1 MVRIKT
7 CRLTRNPQLGDP
19 GAWRTLLSTGRPSP
33 RWRPS
38 LLGWRAVVRIPLLV
52 ARGVPGAELR
62 ALSASVTVELPL
74 TVRLCRN

>member
-19 GAWRTLLSTGRPSP
+19 GAWRTVLSTGRPSP

-62 ALSASVTVELPL
+62 ALFRHLSLWNF
-74 TVRLCRN
+74 R